1 MFTVALLYLTFR
13 FIVYVVWCY
22 AGVLLLSSHM
32 RRRVFAAAGL
42 GLGLGTAR
50 FLLGLCIQ
58 YVIFAESSEKLLPFM
73 RLSPELIW
81 SYFAF
86 VVPAR
91 VVEWLATLF
100 LLNYAARMA
109 RPSLPEEA
117 KTQTSILSPLALAWM
132 LSGVILSCLLDLPM
146 RGTEMYFSR

>member
-1 MFTVALLYLTFR
+1 MFIVGLLYLTLR
-13 FIVYVVWCY
+13 LIAYVAWCY
-22 AGVLLLSSHM
+22 AGVLLLSPRM

-50 FLLGLCIQ
+50 FVLGLCVQ
-58 YVIFAESSEKLLPFM
+58 YVIFSESSEKLLPFM

-81 SYFAF
+81 SYFVF

-91 VVEWLATLF
+91 VVEWLAALL
-100 LLNYAARMA
+100 LLNYAARV
-109 RPSLPEEA
+109 RKTSLSEEA
-117 KTQTSILSPLALAWM
+117 GTRPGVLSPSALAW
-132 LSGVILSCLLDLPM
+132 LLCGVVLSCLLDLPM